1 MASNYDPASSATPTQ
16 RRVLSDGNPF
26 SSQEDAS
33 TDGSWHDAASKSS
46 GNRIGSNPAPTAT
59 SSNSCSCS
67 SSNNNNSN
75 NINNTNNFGP
85 WSASFAPSGP
95 PPGSFSSDLKSISS
109 TRGPTTS
116 TPRPEPPFPSRII
129 AIDGVDVLARA
140 EQRQAVLRGKI
151 AKELKIK
158 SGTENMLE
166 ALLVKNLKQTK
177 EQRLRVE
184 SELSSSNMKLAQLR
198 HELEEEILRAQAQ
211 TSPTAGRLSTLFR
224 GTPMRS
230 PSRASQGGDVGMGS
244 GDAETE
250 SPTYVLAETLQELE
264 TTDMPSD
271 YYVERANNLV
281 DLFKRH
287 PTLKYDLA
295 WQVFGLRVQTMLLS
309 DSRDVVAAGYRLTR
323 HAIADRRSI
332 QIIRSFHTDEMVMMS
347 LVKETK
353 PTIER
358 EQALKFVRAFLD
370 VKDGVRELS
379 RGVVRT
385 LVSIADH
392 RDDRLRNICIMT
404 LAEILVKDPG
414 LLFFA
419 GGIGVLNDALGEGVY
434 GASES
439 LAAGFIHILDTPRNR
454 IYLRAGCELEGV
466 FATFTDPL
474 GDSNHHARLKSS
486 AKTISSMLKT
496 WPGLL
501 TLLRN
506 KAKPL
511 QSLLNSLQYP
521 EPLARDLILE
531 LLFDALRIK
540 PPSWSSSFL
549 AGRRLTTYGRVTN
562 LRSES
567 DTKHLRAFDEHE
579 NNSFDLTTH
588 FSALVLA
595 VLIEAGLIAAL
606 SNLIEDEPDLSLKR
620 KGTLLLTEVLKLA
633 HHSLPQSMSA
643 KLQVLPQLLP
653 CSTPRDTE
661 TYHVSTSTVYQMESI
676 NRTLTRSDGMQSSR
690 GKYTVHTDISASLLT
705 TEQGKTKLSASMDE
719 GQFRTAVLD
728 THVLS
733 SVNFTKW
740 KWDLIH
746 NIIEGPLTNPKR
758 LDEAIRG
765 SKFMKRLMGFYRPF
779 KSRFSMIRNTKP
791 NQRYVRTG
799 CALMR
804 TLLQTPEGTKY
815 LAENKLLR
823 QIAECLAQ
831 VDRMS
836 GLTSSSPVFSRNN
849 MSETL
854 SGGYFALLGVLSSE
868 PSGLQ
873 MMERWHMHNMFY
885 HIIELKDRNDLIQ
898 TLLGNM
904 DFSLESHLRIILSK
918 ALTTGSKDIR
928 IFATKLLRKYVVGS
942 VSFPAP
948 MVDIGNG
955 EWVVKLLVTQ
965 LYDPEVAVCQVAVK
979 ILEEACNQRSCL
991 EYVVK
996 CRPSLDHLGEI
1007 GAPLLLR
1014 FLSTSVGYHYLD
1026 GLDYITQEMDDWFLG
1041 RNDAYVGLVEASLTR
1056 AYVDQP
1062 RRNSFAFDD
1071 IVEMQDIG
1079 LVPPH
1084 FYRELARTH
1093 EGCKLLEQSGH
1104 FNEFAHTIRDFR
1116 LDEEDPEVLLKVK
1129 GCLWAV
1135 GNVGSMDL
1143 SAPFLEET
1151 EIVGAIGKIA
1161 ENAGVMTMR
1170 GTAFFVLGLISRS
1183 LHGMEMLLEAGW
1195 DAAVDQKGRSLGSCI
1210 PVQLSRLYSV
1220 SFPAYEPNIDEE
1232 RAEKERFK
1240 AAATD
1245 SDPVCQ
1251 KILDLVID
1259 MGNTVLS
1266 KRAASDLNT
1275 LRTKKPEYFR
1285 QIPLFQKT
1293 LILLESHHFRLPAR
1307 RFALDLFDRSVLR
1320 RIVRGDWDKDGDGAN
1335 ADIDAYADIDFDI
1348 SIDGDGDIDGVPASN
1363 LQPDADTSMGN

>member
-1 MASNYDPASSATPTQ
+1 MASKYDLASSATPTQ
-16 RRVLSDGNPF
+16 HRVLNDGSSL

-33 TDGSWHDAASKSS
+33 TSTSTDGSWHDVASKSS
-46 GNRIGSNPAPTAT
+46 RNGTGKKPAST
-59 SSNSCSCS
+59 SSS
-67 SSNNNNSN
+67 SS
-75 NINNTNNFGP
+75 INNHINFGP
-85 WSASFAPSGP
+85 RGASLAPSGH
-95 PPGSFSSDLKSISS
+95 PPGSFSSDLRSIG
-109 TRGPTTS
+109 TIRRPTTPS
-116 TPRPEPPFPSRII
+116 TSTSTSRPELPFSSRINLL
-129 AIDGVDVLARA
+129 DGVDLPSRA

-166 ALLVKNLKQTK
+166 ALLAKNLKQTK

-211 TSPTAGRLSTLFR
+211 NSPTSGRLSVLFR
-224 GTPMRS
+224 GSPLRS
-230 PSRASQGGDVGMGS
+230 PSRASQGPDEGMGN

-264 TTDMPSD
+264 TKDMPSD

-281 DLFKRH
+281 ELFKRH

-295 WQVFGLRVQTMLLS
+295 WHVFGLRVQAMLLS

-323 HAIADRRSI
+323 YAIADRRSI
-332 QIIRSFHTDEMVMMS
+332 QIIRSLHTDELVMMS
-347 LVKETK
+347 LAKETK
-353 PTIER
+353 ATMER

-370 VKDGVRELS
+370 VKDGVREMS

-385 LVSIADH
+385 LVSIAEH

-414 LLFFA
+414 VLFSA
-419 GGIGVLNDALGEGVY
+419 GGIGILNDALGEGAF

-454 IYLRAGCELEGV
+454 KYLRAGIELEGV
-466 FATFTDPL
+466 FAAFTDPL

-486 AKTISSMLKT
+486 AKAISSMLKT

-501 TLLRN
+501 TLLHNR
-506 KAKPL
+506 AKPL
-511 QSLLNSLQYP
+511 KSLLDSLQYP

-562 LRSES
+562 LRSEP
-567 DTKHLRAFDEHE
+567 DTKQLRAFYEHE
-579 NNSFDLTTH
+579 NNNFDLTTH
-588 FSALVLA
+588 FSALILA
-595 VLIEAGLIAAL
+595 VLIEAGLITAL

-620 KGTLLLTEVLKLA
+620 KATLLLTEVLKLA
-633 HHSLPQSMSA
+633 HHSLPQSISA

-653 CSTPRDTE
+653 SSKDAE
-661 TYHVSTSTVYQMESI
+661 NQHISTSTVYQMESI
-676 NRTLTRSDGMQSSR
+676 NRTLTRSDGMHSSP
-690 GKYTVHTDISASLLT
+690 GKYTVQADISASLLT
-705 TEQGKTKLSASMDE
+705 AEQGKTKLSPSMDE
-719 GQFRTAVLD
+719 GHFRTAILD

-733 SVNFTKW
+733 SVNFMKW
-740 KWDLIH
+740 KWDLIY

-836 GLTSSSPVFSRNN
+836 GLTSSSPLFSRNN

-868 PSGLQ
+868 PSGLH

-898 TLLGNM
+898 ALLGNM

-942 VSFPAP
+942 TMAGMDS
-948 MVDIGNG
+948 G

-965 LYDPEVAVCQVAVK
+965 LYDPDVAVCQVAVK
-979 ILEEACNQRSCL
+979 ILEEACNQRNCL

-1116 LDEEDPEVLLKVK
+1116 LDEEDPEVQLKVK

-1151 EIVGAIGKIA
+1151 EIVEAIVKIA

-1183 LHGMEMLLEAGW
+1183 LHGMEMLTEAGW
-1195 DAAVDQKGRSLGSCI
+1195 DAAVDQKGRSLGLCI
-1210 PVQLSRLYSV
+1210 PVDLWKLYSI
-1220 SFPAYEPNIDEE
+1220 SFPAYEPNDDEE

-1240 AAATD
+1240 TAATD
-1245 SDPVCQ
+1245 SDPVRQ
-1251 KILDLVID
+1251 KILNLIID

-1266 KRAASDLNT
+1266 KRAASDLHS
-1275 LRTKKPEYFR
+1275 LKTKKPEYFLR
-1285 QIPLFQKT
+1285 IPLFQKT

-1307 RFALDLFDRSVLR
+1307 RFALDLFDKSVLR
-1320 RIVRGDWDKDGDGAN
+1320 RVVRGDGDADGTDV
-1335 ADIDAYADIDFDI
+1335 DVDV
-1348 SIDGDGDIDGVPASN
+1348 DGDGD
-1363 LQPDADTSMGN
+1363 ADVDRVDVTDSDIHVDTATAMMGN